1 MTEEELSKL
10 DLVQLYDQL
19 VLLDPPQPISMAP
32 ETVGWLWLAGF
43 AALAIGYAVWRWRKS
58 YLAKAYRRAA
68 LAALGQAK
76 DDPVEI
82 ASLLRRTAL
91 VAFPRSDV
99 ASLHGAQWLAFLDNA
114 APNVAFR
121 GSQAGDLLTAA
132 PYQRPQPAGSAQV
145 DLVRMAR
152 LWIET
157 HRPQRGTT

>member
-19 VLLDPPQPISMAP
+19 ELLDPPPPISMAP
-32 ETVGWLWLAGF
+32 ETVGWLWLAVF
-43 AALAIGYAVWRWRKS
+43 VTVAFGYAVWRWRKS

-68 LAALGQAK
+68 LAALRQAK

-99 ASLHGAQWLAFLDNA
+99 ASLHGAQWLDFLDKA
-114 APNVAFR
+114 APKVAFS
-121 GSQAGDLLTAA
+121 GSQAGDLLSTA
-132 PYQRPQPAGSAQV
+132 PYQKQQPVGPTNV
-145 DLVRMAR
+145 DLARMAR

-157 HRPQRGTT
+157 HRPHKGAI